1 MSARLLVYKDARVL
15 CHLPLHTSAASSQRV
30 SLLRRRLSSF
40 RRSSPVKWHLCASQS
55 VMLVIIH
62 FLYLCFVTLPIYSPG
77 GAHGEGA
84 AQAGAAHR
92 DEGMPAARAGAA

>member
-1 MSARLLVYKDARVL
+1 MSARLLVYEDARVL

-40 RRSSPVKWHLCASQS
+40 RRSSLVEWHLCASQS
-55 VMLVIIH
+55 VMLVIIIH

-84 AQAGAAHR
+84 A
-92 DEGMPAARAGAA
+92 